1 MKLFHRVILTL
12 ALGLLPV
19 MALWAILFYY
29 SMVNEINDETDDVL
43 GDYAELIMRRALA
56 GKPLPTPNNGS
67 NNSYSVTPVGEE
79 YLANN
84 PAIIFYDETVYIP
97 EKEET
102 EPARVLKTIF
112 CDAEGQYYEIKV
124 ATPTFERTDLLETV
138 AYHIIGLY
146 IILML
151 TIFAVVSLVYYYNMR
166 PLYRLLE
173 WFDKYQPGTKSDTI
187 PDASSVVEF
196 RKLNKAAQQ
205 AVDRAEYH
213 FEQQKQF
220 IGNASHELQTPLAII
235 GTRIEWLVNNTPL
248 DEKQLEELLKIQSSL
263 ARLVRLNRTL
273 LLLSKIENGQFPES
287 TDTDLASI
295 IREGAETYDEIYGD
309 RNISCVTDLP
319 ESFIVRMN
327 ESLAATLINNLLKNS
342 YLHNIQN
349 GKILITTYRN
359 KITIANSGHQPLD
372 ASQIFERFYH
382 EGNPDSTGL
391 GLALVSSIC
400 RYYNLKI
407 EYTFSGEM
415 HNFTIEFPQNPKQ
428 TS

>member
-1 MKLFHRVILTL
+1 MKLFHRIILTL
-12 ALGLLPV
+12 SLGLLPV
-19 MALWAILFYY
+19 MALWSMLFYY

-43 GDYAELIMRRALA
+43 GDYAELIMRRVLA

-67 NNSYSVTPVGEE
+67 NNSYSVTPVNND
-79 YLANN
+79 YLASN
-84 PAIIFYDETVYIP
+84 PSIIFYDETVYIP

-138 AYHIIGLY
+138 AFHIVGLY
-146 IILML
+146 IVLML

-166 PLYRLLE
+166 PLYRLLN
-173 WFDKYQPGTKSDTI
+173 WFDKYRPGTKNATV
-187 PDASSVVEF
+187 PTESSVIEF
-196 RKLNKAAQQ
+196 RKLSYAAQQ
-205 AVDRAEYH
+205 AVDRAEYY

-248 DEKQLEELLKIQSSL
+248 EEKQLEELLKIQNSL

-287 TDTDLASI
+287 TDIDLVAI
-295 IREGAETYDEIYGD
+295 IRESIETYNEIYDD
-309 RNISCVTDLP
+309 RNISCKINMP
-319 ESFIVRMN
+319 EQFITHMN
-327 ESLAATLINNLLKNS
+327 ESLSATLINNLLKNS
-342 YLHNIQN
+342 YLHNQQGGIVQ
-349 GKILITTYRN
+349 ITAQDN
-359 KITIANSGHQPLD
+359 LITIANSGKQPLD

-400 RYYNLKI
+400 RYYNI
-407 EYTFSGEM
+407 EIGYNFEEGM
-415 HNFTIEFPQNPKQ
+415 HRFTMKYPKKL
-428 TS
+428 

>member
-1 MKLFHRVILTL
+1 MM
-12 ALGLLPV
+12 PV

-56 GKPLPTPNNGS
+56 GKPLPAPNNGS
-67 NNSYSVTPVGEE
+67 NNSYSVTPVDEE
-79 YLANN
+79 YIANN
-84 PAIIFYDETVYIP
+84 PAIIFYDETVYIA

-124 ATPTFERTDLLETV
+124 ATPTFERTDLLQTV
-138 AYHIIGLY
+138 AYHILGLY
-146 IILML
+146 IVLML

-166 PLYRLLE
+166 PLYSMLE
-173 WFDKYQPGTKSDTI
+173 WFDKYRPGTKSEKV
-187 PDASSVVEF
+187 PDSSSVVEF
-196 RKLNKAAQQ
+196 KKLSQAAQM
-205 AVDRAEYH
+205 AVERAEYY

-235 GTRIEWLVNNTPL
+235 GTRIEWLINNTSL
-248 DEKQLEELLKIQSSL
+248 DEQQFEELLKIQRSL
-263 ARLVRLNRTL
+263 ARLVRLNKTL

-287 TDTDLASI
+287 SDTDLANI
-295 IREGAETYDEIYGD
+295 MRESVETYNDIYAG
-309 RNISCVTDLP
+309 RNISCRANMP
-319 ESFIVRMN
+319 EHFIVHMN
-327 ESLAATLINNLLKNS
+327 ESLAATLLNNLLKNS
-342 YLHNIQN
+342 YIHNIQ
-349 GKILITTYRN
+349 GGEVEITVHERR
-359 KITIANSGHQPLD
+359 ISIANSGKKPLD

-400 RYYNLKI
+400 RYYDINLSYSF
-407 EYTFSGEM
+407 EEEM
-415 HNFTIEFPQNPKQ
+415 HCFTMNFPQR
-428 TS
+428 

>member
-19 MALWAILFYY
+19 MALWSILFYY

-43 GDYAELIMRRALA
+43 GDYAELIMRRVLA

-79 YLANN
+79 YLASN
-84 PAIIFYDETVYIP
+84 PAIIFYDEMVYIP

-102 EPARVLKTIF
+102 EPARVLRTIF

-124 ATPTFERTDLLETV
+124 ATPTFERADLLETV
-138 AYHIIGLY
+138 AYHIIVLY
-146 IILML
+146 IVLML

-166 PLYRLLE
+166 PLYSLLE
-173 WFDKYQPGTKSDTI
+173 WFDKYRPGTKNITL
-187 PDASSVVEF
+187 PAPSSVVEF
-196 RKLNKAAQQ
+196 RKLSNAAQQ
-205 AVDRAEYH
+205 AVERAEYY

-235 GTRIEWLVNNTPL
+235 GNRIEWLVNSTTL
-248 DEKQLEELLKIQSSL
+248 EEQQLEELLKIKSSL

-287 TDTDLASI
+287 TDTNLASI
-295 IREGAETYDEIYGD
+295 IRESAETYGDIYGG
-309 RNISCVTDLP
+309 RNITCEINMPD
-319 ESFIVRMN
+319 SFIMHMN
-327 ESLAATLINNLLKNS
+327 ESLASTLLNNLLKNS
-342 YLHNIQN
+342 YLHNLQD
-349 GKILITTYRN
+349 GKVQITAYE
-359 KITIANSGHQPLD
+359 KMLTIANSGKQPLD
-372 ASQIFERFYH
+372 VSQIFERFYH
-382 EGNPDSTGL
+382 KGNPESTGL

-400 RYYNLKI
+400 RYYNIKVGYGF
-407 EYTFSGEM
+407 ENSMHTF
-415 HNFTIEFPQNPKQ
+415 TLEFPQE
-428 TS
+428 

>member
-1 MKLFHRVILTL
+1 MM
-12 ALGLLPV
+12 PV

-56 GKPLPTPNNGS
+56 GKPLPAPNNGS
-67 NNSYSVTPVGEE
+67 NNSYSVTPVDEE
-79 YLANN
+79 YIANN
-84 PAIIFYDETVYIP
+84 PAIIFYDETVYIA

-124 ATPTFERTDLLETV
+124 ATPTFERTDLLQTV
-138 AYHIIGLY
+138 AYHILGLY
-146 IILML
+146 IVLML

-166 PLYRLLE
+166 PLYSMLE
-173 WFDKYQPGTKSDTI
+173 WFDKYRPGTKSEKV
-187 PDASSVVEF
+187 PGSSSVVEF
-196 RKLNKAAQQ
+196 KKLSQAAQM
-205 AVDRAEYH
+205 AVERAEYY

-235 GTRIEWLVNNTPL
+235 GTRIEWLINNTSL
-248 DEKQLEELLKIQSSL
+248 DEQQLEELLKIQRSL
-263 ARLVRLNRTL
+263 ARLVRLNKTL

-287 TDTDLASI
+287 SDTDLANI
-295 IREGAETYDEIYGD
+295 MRESVETYNDIYAG
-309 RNISCVTDLP
+309 RNISCRANMP
-319 ESFIVRMN
+319 EHFIVHMN
-327 ESLAATLINNLLKNS
+327 ESLAATLLNNLLKNS
-342 YLHNIQN
+342 YIHNIQG
-349 GKILITTYRN
+349 GKVEITVHERR
-359 KITIANSGHQPLD
+359 ISIANSGKKPLD

-400 RYYNLKI
+400 RYYDINLSYSF
-407 EYTFSGEM
+407 EEEM
-415 HNFTIEFPQNPKQ
+415 HCFTMNFPQR
-428 TS
+428 